1 MRGAIHH
8 LDLTVKDP
16 WASCAFYDAVLGF
29 MGYRRVRED
38 ARGLD
43 WEKML
48 PEGGLVSIG
57 LMKAE
62 GAGKL
67 QTPEVAAAIDE
78 MLKFYTIAPQRIV
91 QSIKTIGEWRRRER
105 IMDGTDTFASKS
117 EIIAGVRFEWTIA
130 DRSSPEFMRASYFVD
145 GEAVDIGTYYDRR
158 VEAENA
164 DAAEVAA
171 EKMLNDI
178 ADDPR
183 LLWRLAQLLA
193 DRGQGELRDALAT

>member
-1 MRGAIHH
+1 
-8 LDLTVKDP
+8 
-16 WASCAFYDAVLGF
+16 
-29 MGYRRVRED
+29 
-38 ARGLD
+38 
-43 WEKML
+43 
-48 PEGGLVSIG
+48 
-57 LMKAE
+57 
-62 GAGKL
+62 
-67 QTPEVAAAIDE
+67 
-78 MLKFYTIAPQRIV
+78 
-91 QSIKTIGEWRRRER
+91 
-105 IMDGTDTFASKS
+105 
-117 EIIAGVRFEWTIA
+117 
-130 DRSSPEFMRASYFVD
+130 MRASYFVD